1 MRLGIIGAGRVGASF
16 VSAFPQ
22 EISGIVCSTK
32 EHTQAAAQ
40 RLQVKGYPDSA
51 ALAAVSDI
59 VLLTVQDDA
68 LVDVSDQL
76 AAGLAGTQ
84 ERQICFFHCSG
95 AQDLSPLQPLKKLGF
110 SVGSIHPLQSFA
122 APAAE
127 NLRGIY
133 MAVDGDEKAQKVA
146 VSLVRSL
153 DSIPFTVPETERM
166 LYHAAAC
173 FCSNYVVTAAA
184 IAQQLM
190 SRWTETEEDA
200 AKALWPLFAGTAA
213 NLQHSILFRTALTGP
228 VARGDLGT
236 IKKHVSC
243 LPQKLLPVYAALGTA
258 TADIAAENGTID
270 EKTHDDLRKILAM
283 AEGDYPWQKK

>member
-22 EISGIVCSTK
+22 NVSGIVCSTK

-40 RLQVKGYPDSA
+40 RLQVKGYENGAS
-51 ALAAVSDI
+51 LAAVSDV

-68 LVDVSDQL
+68 LAKVGAQL
-76 AAGLAGTQ
+76 ARGLADMK
-84 ERQICFFHCSG
+84 ERQTCFFHCSG
-95 AQDLSPLQPLKKLGF
+95 AQDLAPLQPLKDLGYP
-110 SVGSIHPLQSFA
+110 VGSIHPLQSFA

-127 NLRGIY
+127 NLHGIY
-133 MAVDGDEKAQKVA
+133 MAVDGDDKAKEIAVA
-146 VSLVRSL
+146 LVRSL
-153 DSIPFTVPETERM
+153 GSIPFAVPEKDRM

-173 FCSNYVVTAAA
+173 FCSNYVVTAIA

-190 SRWTETEEDA
+190 SRWTASPEDA

-213 NLQHSILFRTALTGP
+213 NLQQSALFRTALTGP
-228 VARGDLGT
+228 IARGDAGT
-236 IKKHVSC
+236 VEKHLSC
-243 LPQKLLPVYAALGTA
+243 LPPELLPVYAALGAA
-258 TADIAAENGTID
+258 TADMAAENGTID
-270 EKTHDDLRKILAM
+270 EKTRDDLKRILAM